1 VYHCCVFCER
11 HTVQCRRVCG
21 DDDAFVV
28 VEVVVVFVV
37 TLYYATFLVQ
47 RSKLFVFP
55 PLDNRRRT
63 RRSSSSHAVGAIICE
78 VLNISLETQPTNSCN
93 PVCVCSSPSNLTTL
107 LRISRRIYRTDAVGA
122 FIDTHDN
129 IFQNISLLSKYS

>member
-1 VYHCCVFCER
+1 M
-11 HTVQCRRVCG
+11 QCRRVCG

-55 PLDNRRRT
+55 PLDNRRRRT
-63 RRSSSSHAVGAIICE
+63 RRSSSSHAVGAIISE
-78 VLNISLETQPTNSCN
+78 VLNVSLETQPTNFCN

-107 LRISRRIYRTDAVGA
+107 LRISRRIYRADAVGA
-122 FIDTHDN
+122 FINTQDN
-129 IFQNISLLSKYS
+129 TFQNISLLLKYS